1 MALRIVEAPIV
12 KVIVDSSAA
21 SQEIEKRCP
30 RVPTK
35 VSEHAGF
42 IIAKILD
49 EPRVQAGNGEFSVFN
64 PRAVAIYEG
73 DGTGLHKIV
82 RVFCRERDRRQAR
95 TAKRR
100 AVEDVVQ
107 PRVLPDRPQNTVL
120 DVIHSHRLAFDPD
133 KRLVPWPDG
142 EKPGRYRNVADAGD
156 RISVE
161 HQVDCEL

>member
-49 EPRVQAGNGEFSVFN
+49 EPRVQAGNGEPSVFN

-82 RVFCRERDRRQAR
+82 HVSCLGRDWRQRRQANTR
-95 TAKRR
+95 PS
-100 AVEDVVQ
+100 ED
-107 PRVLPDRPQNTVL
+107 
-120 DVIHSHRLAFDPD
+120 
-133 KRLVPWPDG
+133 
-142 EKPGRYRNVADAGD
+142 
-156 RISVE
+156 
-161 HQVDCEL
+161 